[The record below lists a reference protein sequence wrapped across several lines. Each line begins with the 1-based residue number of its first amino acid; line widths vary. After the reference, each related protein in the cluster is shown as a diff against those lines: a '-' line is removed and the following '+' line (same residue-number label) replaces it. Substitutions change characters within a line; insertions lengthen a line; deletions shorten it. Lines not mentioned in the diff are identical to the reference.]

1 MAGDDGL
8 MRFVVLIGGGDLV
21 EDGDHEDCGL
31 SHAGLG
37 LAEDVLPL
45 ERHGDGFDLHLRGML
60 EAALA
65 NGALEFLL
73 EEELIPAGEIGA
85 LVLLLGVL
93 LGLLLVGALVF
104 GHNVRHASHFK

>member
-8 MRFVVLIGGGDLV
+8 MRFVVVIGGGDLV

-37 LAEDVLPL
+37 LAEDVLSL
-45 ERHGDGFDLHLRGML
+45 ECHGDGFDLHLRGML

-65 NGALEFLL
+65 NGAFEFFL
-73 EEELIPAGEIGA
+73 EEEFIPACEVGA
-85 LVLLLGVL
+85 LLLLLGVL
-93 LGLLLVGALVF
+93 LGLLLVGALVL